1 MIQVRN
7 LTRAY
12 RHVVALSNVS
22 FTVSPGEIVALLGG
36 NGAGKSTLLRCLLG
50 LSPYDGT
57 LRVQGLDPK
66 TRGRDVRRRIGYLPQ
81 SPGLHLD
88 LTGEETLRLYAGLRK
103 VPAEPGRRWAREL
116 GLGGVLDLP
125 VGELSGGMRQRL
137 GFALSLLGDPPVL
150 LLDEPSAGLDAGSR
164 SLLIETLDRL
174 AQEDKT
180 ILLCTHARHELLPV
194 AHRCLELDGGRLVT
208 PTAPLPARDAAAT
221 SRAVPEGDP
230 S

>member
-1 MIQVRN
+1 MIQVQN

-57 LRVQGLDPK
+57 IRIRDLDPK
-66 TRGRDVRRRIGYLPQ
+66 TRGKAVRRIVGYLPQ
-81 SPGLHLD
+81 SSGLHLD

-103 VPAEPGRRWAREL
+103 VPTEPGRTWAREL

-137 GFALSLLGDPPVL
+137 GFALALLGDPPVL
-150 LLDEPSAGLDAGSR
+150 LLDEPSASLDAGSR
-164 SLLIETLDRL
+164 KLMIETLGRL
-174 AQEDKT
+174 AKAGKT
-180 ILLCTHARHELLPV
+180 ILLGTHARHELLPV
-194 AHRCLELDGGRLVT
+194 AHRCLELDGGRLVM
-208 PTAPLPARDAAAT
+208 PPPPRTAPPE
-221 SRAVPEGDP
+221 SREGVPV
-230 S
+230 